1 MALGSCKWFGFCIS
15 VYSLEL
21 DTIMALFG
29 KVKKKLVEK
38 VRARKGK
45 WRRGE
50 GIEGI
55 MVGV

>member
-1 MALGSCKWFGFCIS
+1 
-15 VYSLEL
+15 
-21 DTIMALFG
+21 MALFG

-55 MVGV
+55 VVGV